1 MSRNAEYLSTME
13 TQLKQ
18 WDADLDALAAEG
30 DKAGAEARKA
40 YQEQITHLRAG
51 RDAAQETFKEMQLAT
66 VAAGA
71 QMHARMQVAWET
83 MHKALQKV
91 SSDLRK

>member
-30 DKAGAEARKA
+30 DKAA
-40 YQEQITHLRAG
+40 
-51 RDAAQETFKEMQLAT
+51 
-66 VAAGA
+66 A